1 IGDVESSANE
11 DLTLDLYVVEG
22 ETYYILLSTW
32 PAPQT
37 MVYTLTLDEVTCPV
51 PGSISLNAATPTT
64 ADFSWSAIDEA
75 ESYDYS
81 VSTSQVVP
89 TSETGNTA
97 DNSIELTDLEADT
110 NYYFRVRAICGTTT
124 TDWSEP
130 FHFFTGYCSP
140 VYTSTLSDR
149 VSKFEANSI
158 IDALSYTATTRPT
171 DGYDNQSEMV
181 LQVYEGQSVSFNT
194 EYAGGNNGIKI
205 WIDFNNNMQFE
216 ELETFYEGY
225 SSSFSLPNGGQEGEI
240 TIPMGVENGNYRMRV
255 RGVYGSN
262 PVFGACT
269 SQQYGS
275 AVDFTIEVVDAP
287 TCPHVENIT
296 LDAATPTT
304 ATVSWDAN
312 ASAEGYI
319 IEYGIAGFDH
329 GDVIIVEQT
338 ESSIDLEGLFA
349 DTNYEV
355 YVRADCGDDDLSY
368 WGAPLRFFTGYCTP
382 EYTSNN
388 DYFTDIITEGGF
400 IDIEYSVDSKPSVD
414 GTYGYDNQANMQVVA
429 APGMEFDMTTTYQ
442 GGSNTVKAWVDW
454 NSNMAFEST
463 EVVYDQYNTSATKTF
478 TIE

>member
-1 IGDVESSANE
+1 EYVLGTSSSEPTEAGTITTETEVVFENLIEGQNYYFWVRSICEGDEVSPWADPITFRSPGQGDICGAAIEIAGLPYTTDDDTSNYANEYSGTPGASCGTTANYLNGNNVVYTYTATANTLVQINLESSASNKGVFVYDDCDNIGSLCFIGDVESSANE

-194 EYAGGNNGIKI
+194 EYAGG
-205 WIDFNNNMQFE
+205 
-216 ELETFYEGY
+216 
-225 SSSFSLPNGGQEGEI
+225 
-240 TIPMGVENGNYRMRV
+240 
-255 RGVYGSN
+255 
-262 PVFGACT
+262 
-269 SQQYGS
+269 
-275 AVDFTIEVVDAP
+275 
-287 TCPHVENIT
+287 
-296 LDAATPTT
+296 
-304 ATVSWDAN
+304 
-312 ASAEGYI
+312 
-319 IEYGIAGFDH
+319 
-329 GDVIIVEQT
+329 
-338 ESSIDLEGLFA
+338 
-349 DTNYEV
+349 
-355 YVRADCGDDDLSY
+355 
-368 WGAPLRFFTGYCTP
+368 
-382 EYTSNN
+382 
-388 DYFTDIITEGGF
+388 
-400 IDIEYSVDSKPSVD
+400 
-414 GTYGYDNQANMQVVA
+414 
-429 APGMEFDMTTTYQ
+429 
-442 GGSNTVKAWVDW
+442 
-454 NSNMAFEST
+454 
-463 EVVYDQYNTSATKTF
+463 
-478 TIE
+478 